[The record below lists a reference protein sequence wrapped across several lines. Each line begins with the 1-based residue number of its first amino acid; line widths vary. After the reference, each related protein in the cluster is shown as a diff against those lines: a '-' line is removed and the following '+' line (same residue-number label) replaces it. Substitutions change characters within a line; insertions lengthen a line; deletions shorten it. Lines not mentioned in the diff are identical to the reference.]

1 MRLGQLAKQ
10 LEVKPR
16 EILDFINKNKGLD
29 LEMNLNLKIEQEW
42 EDEIKKI
49 HPPKQEEVAKKEP
62 IEAAEEKTLNV
73 ESSDELAPA
82 PISEVEPLE
91 SKDDNNTNKVEEVVK
106 VAPVEITGEVP
117 KEVIENAPLVERQK
131 IVLEGPKILHKIELP
146 EKPKPK
152 VEETEGENTEGETKE
167 EIDKPARKKNIKNK
181 RITITEEERFAR
193 YQKRMEENKKREEK
207 DKKRKQARAE
217 KLIAEKRKEHYLKQ
231 VKNTTQAK
239 PKHKVKKEKLKA
251 KENISPMMVAEIE
264 RRERE
269 RRAHNKSWFGRMMQK
284 LFGV

>member
-16 EILDFINKNKGLD
+16 EILDFLNKNQGLD

-42 EDEIKKI
+42 EDEIKKTY
-49 HPPKQEEVAKKEP
+49 PPKQEEVAENETV
-62 IEAAEEKTLNV
+62 EAVEEKTLNV
-73 ESSDELAPA
+73 ETLDVPA
-82 PISEVEPLE
+82 PTSEVESQETEENSTPLE
-91 SKDDNNTNKVEEVVK
+91 VEEVVK
-106 VAPVEITGEVP
+106 SAPVEITGEVP

-152 VEETEGENTEGETKE
+152 AEDNVGENLDNQEKEETN
-167 EIDKPARKKNIKNK
+167 KPARKKNIKNK
-181 RITITEEERFAR
+181 RITLTEEERFAR

-217 KLIAEKRKEHYLKQ
+217 KLLAEKRKEHYLNQ
-231 VKNTTQAK
+231 VKNTPQAK

-251 KENISPMMVAEIE
+251 KENVSPMMVAEIE

-284 LFGV
+284 LFGI